1 MPFPTNLVGIF
12 AFIIFLIVLLPMLF
26 LGTSEV
32 ASKKTESLGIAGLIE
47 GMQKNY
53 IILIILLVIA
63 INVTVIWAYVIF
75 NVTPK

>member
-1 MPFPTNLVGIF
+1 
-12 AFIIFLIVLLPMLF
+12 MLF

-32 ASKKTESLGIAGLIE
+32 ASKKTESLGISGLIE

-53 IILIILLVIA
+53 IIFIILIVIA
-63 INVTVIWAYVIF
+63 VNVIIVWAYVIF